1 MELVVVEN
9 GLLRRDR
16 HAGPLAEAL
25 AVRLRRRGIRIM
37 PGLIRR
43 RDRVMLAPRG
53 RRRKFGGLHF
63 GFPVE
68 RFTPPGE
75 LLGGQASIGNA
86 QAETEQ
92 PHQQDPEGPAAKL
105 LRAAEHERSSPEV
118 R

>member
-1 MELVVVEN
+1 MQLVVVEN

-16 HAGPLAEAL
+16 HAGPLAETL
-25 AVRLRRRGIRIM
+25 AVRLRRRVTRIM